1 MSRFTEIVFG
11 TGLPKRDHNNEKR
24 VNLWAFAWAGT
35 LLLAMATMTTFN
47 AGLLALIALLALHL
61 YCALRAINAYR
72 YFLRELDEMERK
84 VQLDAIAFSFA
95 MTIVIFSTGS
105 ILAVADIVPELN
117 AAVVVL
123 SLSLCYV
130 AGLII
135 GRLRLS

>member
-1 MSRFTEIVFG
+1 
-11 TGLPKRDHNNEKR
+11 
-24 VNLWAFAWAGT
+24 
-35 LLLAMATMTTFN
+35 
-47 AGLLALIALLALHL
+47 
-61 YCALRAINAYR
+61 
-72 YFLRELDEMERK
+72 MERK

-95 MTIVIFSTGS
+95 MTIVIFSAGS